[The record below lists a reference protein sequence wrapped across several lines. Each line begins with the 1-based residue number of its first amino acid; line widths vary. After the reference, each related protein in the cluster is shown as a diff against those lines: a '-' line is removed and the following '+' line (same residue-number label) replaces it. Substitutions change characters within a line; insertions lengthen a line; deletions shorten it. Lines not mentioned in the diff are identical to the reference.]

1 MIPITYTEAF
11 ELLFLAWLI
20 YLLILW
26 RREAARLD
34 RNEWNLIHS
43 QLFHCNQCHHSFV
56 PEEPVNLTRCPRCNA
71 ICIRRKR

>member
-26 RREAARLD
+26 GRESARQN

-43 QLFHCNQCHHSFV
+43 QLFHCDQCHHSFV
-56 PEEPVNLTRCPRCNA
+56 PDEPMNVTRCPRCNTM
-71 ICIRRKR
+71 CFRRKR